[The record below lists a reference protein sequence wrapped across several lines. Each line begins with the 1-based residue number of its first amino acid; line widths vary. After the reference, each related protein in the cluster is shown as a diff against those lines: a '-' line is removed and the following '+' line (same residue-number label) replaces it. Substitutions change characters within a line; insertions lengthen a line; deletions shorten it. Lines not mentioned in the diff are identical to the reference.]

1 MSEKNKETNEA
12 DCEEIYDIDEEEL
25 LKTANIVGYVEE
37 RWNAF
42 ICLEKNG
49 KHYVLLFSAEADS
62 GNSIV
67 VALFGPY
74 CNKAEKVDVTG
85 SAFLD
90 DNVEY
95 WTSVISEVARE
106 CWKKYKAVESAKEE
120 KIGNE
125 TLLTL
130 KYADGS
136 SEIYSSNSYEWEV
149 RKYIDIRER
158 KSKKLINTKY
168 IGSSDRL
175 ENIIKEE
182 DKR

>member
-1 MSEKNKETNEA
+1 MSEKNKETDEA
-12 DCEEIYDIDEEEL
+12 DCEVLYELNKEEL

-49 KHYVLLFSAEADS
+49 KHYVLLFSADADP

-67 VALFGPY
+67 VELLGPY

-85 SAFLD
+85 SVFLN

-95 WTSVISEVARE
+95 WTDKITEVARE
-106 CWKKYKAVESAKEE
+106 CWKKYKAVESIKEE

-136 SEIYSSNSYEWEV
+136 SEVYSSDSYEWKV
-149 RKYIDIRER
+149 RKYIDIKER

-175 ENIIKEE
+175 ENIIKEGDE
-182 DKR
+182 

>member
-1 MSEKNKETNEA
+1 MSEKEKEETNEA
-12 DCEEIYDIDEEEL
+12 DCEVLYDIDVEEL

-67 VALFGPY
+67 VNLLGPY
-74 CNKAEKVDVTG
+74 CNKAEKVDV
-85 SAFLD
+85 SAGVFLD
-90 DNVEY
+90 KNVEY
-95 WTSVISEVARE
+95 WAGVISDVAKE
-106 CWKKYKAVESAKEE
+106 CWKKYKTVESVKEE

-136 SEIYSSNSYEWEV
+136 GEVYSSDNYEWEV
-149 RKYIDIRER
+149 RKYIDIREK

-168 IGSSDRL
+168 IGSSDIL
-175 ENIIKEE
+175 ENTIKESDE
-182 DKR
+182 

>member
-49 KHYVLLFSAEADS
+49 KHYVLLFSAEADP

-95 WTSVISEVARE
+95 WTSVISEIARE

-175 ENIIKEE
+175 ENTIKDSDE
-182 DKR
+182 

>member
-12 DCEEIYDIDEEEL
+12 DCEVLYDIDVEEL

-67 VALFGPY
+67 VYLLGPH
-74 CNKAEKVDVTG
+74 CNKAEKVDV
-85 SAFLD
+85 SAGVFLD
-90 DNVEY
+90 DNEEY
-95 WTSVISEVARE
+95 WAGVISEVARE
-106 CWKKYKAVESAKEE
+106 CWKKYKAVESIKEE
-120 KIGNE
+120 TIGNE
-125 TLLTL
+125 KLLTL

-136 SEIYSSNSYEWEV
+136 SEVYSSNNYTWKV
-149 RKYIDIRER
+149 RKYIDIKER

-168 IGSSDRL
+168 IGSSDKL
-175 ENIIKEE
+175 ENFIKEE
-182 DKR
+182 DKK